1 MRIKSSLICAFAA
14 CVVSAASQGTMQA
27 QTKVQQASPPAQ
39 RVRAFL
45 RFHLAH
51 DTGFTTRNLEARKA
65 WLAPTLYRSLQYE
78 LKRQTAFQAKNPD
91 EVPFINGDV
100 FTSSQEKPTGY
111 RLLENRGQDVQ
122 VEYRFGPSARL
133 VRYRM
138 RLLPGKTQKQW
149 VIEDVISD
157 GESLMKTLQRPN
169 YMENSTPAGKH
180 KTPG

>member
-122 VEYRFGPSARL
+122 V
-133 VRYRM
+133 
-138 RLLPGKTQKQW
+138 
-149 VIEDVISD
+149 VISD
-157 GESLMKTLQRPN
+157 GESLMKTLQRPK
-169 YMENSTPAGKH
+169 YMENTTPAGKH